1 MLATDRAEAALDEVI
16 SAKPGGHRR
25 AGQVEM
31 VRAVAG
37 AIDSGT
43 HLICEAGPGTGKS
56 FGYLVP
62 AILSGKKVVV
72 ATATKSLQDQLATKD
87 LPFLADALD
96 IDFTWAVVK
105 GRQNYLCKS
114 KLVER
119 LEEEG
124 MFSQQFTLDGLSYEI
139 PEDLRL
145 IAEWADAHPTG
156 DRDDLPEQLPEGLW
170 ESVSVIGMECPGR
183 DDCPQG
189 EDCFAMAAL
198 DAAAD
203 ADIVIVNHHLY
214 GNDLALGGGA
224 ILPEHDVLVVDEA
237 HRLEDTMA
245 SALGIELAEGRFWQV
260 QRSAGSYLR
269 AQTKRS
275 AADKLLKPLGDG
287 TKRVQQSLDRAE
299 PGRVTTPGSIGSA
312 FSSVASSLGDVTRAI
327 RASEPT
333 SPGALGARARVLRL
347 SGHLAGDVAWA
358 VTPPEGYVSWIERD
372 ASRTSYRIA
381 PIEVGPLLA
390 EQLLSRVP
398 VVLTSATLSIAG
410 SLEPYA
416 QRLGFGRPGV
426 DHRALRVASPFDYQT
441 QGYVYVAARL
451 PEPRSPDYQD
461 RAIAEIQALLTAS
474 GGRALVLTTS
484 YRMLDAISERLDV
497 PFALLKQG
505 DMPKRRLIERF
516 EEDETSVL
524 LATMGFWE
532 GLDVPG
538 RSLELVIIDKLPFPR
553 PDEPLWQARREAAEA
568 ADRSPFMTV
577 DLPRA
582 AMLLAQGAGRLI
594 RTTEDRGAVAIL
606 DSRLYKRRYGRIV
619 LQTLP
624 PMPRTTLRKTIESF
638 LTG

>member
-1 MLATDRAEAALDEVI
+1 
-16 SAKPGGHRR
+16 
-25 AGQVEM
+25 
-31 VRAVAG
+31 
-37 AIDSGT
+37 
-43 HLICEAGPGTGKS
+43 
-56 FGYLVP
+56 
-62 AILSGKKVVV
+62 
-72 ATATKSLQDQLATKD
+72 
-87 LPFLADALD
+87 
-96 IDFTWAVVK
+96 
-105 GRQNYLCKS
+105 
-114 KLVER
+114 
-119 LEEEG
+119 
-124 MFSQQFTLDGLSYEI
+124 
-139 PEDLRL
+139 
-145 IAEWADAHPTG
+145 
-156 DRDDLPEQLPEGLW
+156 
-170 ESVSVIGMECPGR
+170 
-183 DDCPQG
+183 
-189 EDCFAMAAL
+189 
-198 DAAAD
+198 
-203 ADIVIVNHHLY
+203 
-214 GNDLALGGGA
+214 
-224 ILPEHDVLVVDEA
+224 
-237 HRLEDTMA
+237 
-245 SALGIELAEGRFWQV
+245 
-260 QRSAGSYLR
+260 
-269 AQTKRS
+269 
-275 AADKLLKPLGDG
+275 
-287 TKRVQQSLDRAE
+287 
-299 PGRVTTPGSIGSA
+299 
-312 FSSVASSLGDVTRAI
+312 
-327 RASEPT
+327 
-333 SPGALGARARVLRL
+333 
-347 SGHLAGDVAWA
+347 
-358 VTPPEGYVSWIERD
+358 
-372 ASRTSYRIA
+372 
-381 PIEVGPLLA
+381 
-390 EQLLSRVP
+390 LLSRVP